1 MGIRTTG
8 SSEQEKDLQKAV
20 DLYTGDLAPEIYADW
35 IDAEREFYRS
45 QYIAA
50 LELLAKYSEAQGRL
64 QQALLHTRRIIQV
77 DPLHEPAHQAY
88 LRLLGRLQRYGEAL
102 AHYDYLC
109 QLMLAELKAEPLA
122 ETRAIIQS
130 IERERALASAPMT

>member
-1 MGIRTTG
+1 MQGASFGWIVG
-8 SSEQEKDLQKAV
+8 NSKGLHASEQEGDLQRAV
-20 DLYTGDLAPEIYADW
+20 DLYTGDLIPEIYADW
-35 IDAEREFYRS
+35 IEPERELYRS

-50 LELLAKYSEAQGRL
+50 LEMLAKSSEAQGRL
-64 QQALLHTRRIIQV
+64 QDALLQNRRIIQV

-109 QLMLAELKAEPLA
+109 QLM
-122 ETRAIIQS
+122 RV
-130 IERERALASAPMT
+130 